1 MPRHVYRHAGHGLG
15 RNFEAPIMEPERG
28 FYMLRACL
36 YTGMDGG
43 THGMHAGGSRSA
55 VSAITGASSA
65 FISFSKRSS
74 SGQLQPPA
82 QPKEPCTDGHC
93 IPPPDVQHPQRLTI
107 DSISNG
113 DDHYQPQGTPTGGRG
128 CQEDTGETPPASC
141 HDQPEQHCAL
151 AQQPAGMPPSAPSM
165 ASGVD
170 VSIHEAQSVPPKGC
184 PAPQQA
190 AVAVRPSQKTEHS
203 EEETV
208 ISDTPQQRGRKT
220 KKGATPKPIKR
231 ATPSK
236 EAPQEALPASAS
248 GLARERRTTPSEH
261 APPLFLPASVSGLTG
276 DKPSQDGGRLERAKR
291 RALLVAERA
300 ARSQQEAWHGAADRS
315 ESRDLGDSFLPHES
329 SGLDGS
335 QGAAWGLA
343 TMLQVACL
351 QHSSLDMIVG

>member
-1 MPRHVYRHAGHGLG
+1 MV
-15 RNFEAPIMEPERG
+15 PERG
-28 FYMLRACL
+28 FYILRACL
-36 YTGMDGG
+36 NTGMDGG

-65 FISFSKRSS
+65 FIPLSKRPS
-74 SGQLQPPA
+74 SGQLHPPG
-82 QPKEPCTDGHC
+82 QPKEPCADGHC
-93 IPPPDVQHPQRLTI
+93 IPPPDVQHLQRLTI
-107 DSISNG
+107 ESICDG
-113 DDHYQPQGTPTGGRG
+113 GAHYQPQGSPTGGHICKGNTR
-128 CQEDTGETPPASC
+128 ETPTASC
-141 HDQPEQHCAL
+141 HDQPEQHMCA

-190 AVAVRPSQKTEHS
+190 AEAVRPAQQTEHS

-208 ISDTPQQRGRKT
+208 ISDTPQRRGRKT
-220 KKGATPKPIKR
+220 QKGATPKPIKR

-236 EAPQEALPASAS
+236 QPPQEALSASAS
-248 GLARERRTTPSEH
+248 GLVRERRTTPSEH

-276 DKPSQDGGRLERAKR
+276 EKPSQDGARLGRAKR
-291 RALLVAERA
+291 RALLMAERA
-300 ARSQQEAWHGAADRS
+300 ARSQQEVWRSAADMS
-315 ESRDLGDSFLPHES
+315 GSRDLGDSSLPHDS

-351 QHSSLDMIVG
+351 QHSLLDRIE